1 MLFSDLDIDVLPE
14 GTRNH
19 TLRID
24 WKRSV
29 DAFMASAALYISSP
43 DHASPT
49 NTGIWLAKPRR
60 WVHQQALNVLANSTF
75 SPVTGYDGVGKPL
88 DLFSH
93 RRSSTRLLHQLHAGA
108 ATQRGVGDNE
118 VQPLQLYPYP

>member
-1 MLFSDLDIDVLPE
+1 MLPAQLLPPS
-14 GTRNH
+14 TNNH

-29 DAFMASAALYISSP
+29 DAFMASAALYVSSP

-60 WVHQQALNVLANSTF
+60 WVHRQARHLVIRWRGSGGEVMLA
-75 SPVTGYDGVGKPL
+75 G
-88 DLFSH
+88 
-93 RRSSTRLLHQLHAGA
+93 
-108 ATQRGVGDNE
+108 
-118 VQPLQLYPYP
+118 

>member
-1 MLFSDLDIDVLPE
+1 MLPAS
-14 GTRNH
+14 TRNH

-29 DAFMASAALYISSP
+29 DAFMASAALYVSSP

-60 WVHQQALNVLANSTF
+60 WVHSQVRYLGIAPSIAAA
-75 SPVTGYDGVGKPL
+75 VGAQPGTL
-88 DLFSH
+88 PSH
-93 RRSSTRLLHQLHAGA
+93 R
-108 ATQRGVGDNE
+108 
-118 VQPLQLYPYP
+118 PY

>member
-60 WVHQQALNVLANSTF
+60 WVHQQARHLVITPSQAEA
-75 SPVTGYDGVGKPL
+75 VGAP
-88 DLFSH
+88 
-93 RRSSTRLLHQLHAGA
+93 AG
-108 ATQRGVGDNE
+108 TL
-118 VQPLQLYPYP
+118 PSYHP